1 MNQIVYTF
9 HALIVAIVPCLF
21 GWVLLRRVVREHD
34 LLILIP
40 GAFVAGSLALMA
52 VLNELRFFLE
62 MPVGLWT
69 SYKVLLAA
77 TAAMAVFSW
86 PVKRPVMIARSGR
99 GFWPLAR
106 LAVAVVF
113 VGVYF
118 GVPAFKGILNDSW
131 WFHYPIALFMQTTER
146 FPLMHALA
154 PDEMLYYH
162 YGPDLLAAAWSFLLE
177 KSVPFAFA
185 LNIVLFTSASLVLAY
200 ALLLRLTR
208 NAWIA
213 GAGALFLVMGGN
225 LRFLSLAGA
234 DWSQPAS
241 LLLAVNSQ
249 TVESL
254 LEMVF
259 TPSHALGVPAVLL
272 GVVIFQHFARRPT
285 WSLAVVLG
293 LWTGMLT
300 LLAEWYF
307 FPFIAGVGLWVA
319 LRLWSSL
326 KQGSRLRFRRQAGM
340 LIAPLIIAVSWGTF
354 NNTYL
359 AGMVGHFWLRPASS
373 LSSTTSRGT
382 LDRILE
388 QPAPWR
394 MAGSEVAGSR
404 LAGSGLAGSGPV
416 AIPLDLQAD
425 WQPHLDRF
433 TAPNLVPV
441 QINWANFGKL
451 PSWESAG
458 SKGGTHIA
466 IFSVEA
472 LSELFPV
479 LLIGLPFG
487 IWLMKRSSNLTVFML
502 VVMGTLS
509 VLPPVFLNWG
519 YRSTDFLR
527 FFTGA
532 YGWSALLLAL
542 LIGRLWAA
550 GRRAPR
556 AVALSLTAITLGNAV
571 GLGVVGL
578 IPGSVATAKA
588 VGSTASSLSEMT
600 SPSAPGAPAAEPAR
614 ADTAVHLERL
624 ARQVDAYLYPMTK
637 GRDRVLFLAP
647 HDQLPPL
654 DKFPEWM
661 KLPSFARVVVPV
673 GRHWNSSLLPTLYRR
688 ANESLDRDSLAALG
702 IQWILASD
710 LYGKPSELVVEALA
724 DPERFRPVRTVRSG
738 AYVLTIYRV
747 L

>member
-1 MNQIVYTF
+1 MNQIVYAF
-9 HALIVAIVPCLF
+9 HALIVAAVPCLF

-34 LLILIP
+34 LLTLIP

-52 VLNELRFFLE
+52 LLNELRFFLE
-62 MPVGLWT
+62 MPVALWT
-69 SYKVLLAA
+69 SYKILLVA
-77 TAAMAVFSW
+77 TAVMAVASR
-86 PVKRPVMIARSGR
+86 PLKRPVMIARYGR

-106 LAVAVVF
+106 LAGAAGF

-185 LNIVLFTSASLVLAY
+185 LNIVLFVPAALVLAY
-200 ALLLRLTR
+200 ALLLRLSR

-234 DWSQPAS
+234 DWGNPAS
-241 LLLAVNSQ
+241 LLQALNSQ
-249 TVESL
+249 TVESM

-272 GVVIFQHFARRPT
+272 GVVLFRHFAQRPT
-285 WSLAVVLG
+285 WPLALVLG

-307 FPFIAGVGLWVA
+307 FPFIAGIGLWGG
-319 LRLWSSL
+319 LRLWKGL
-326 KQGSRLRFRRQAGM
+326 RQGNRSRLRRQAGV
-340 LIAPLIIAVSWGTF
+340 IVAPLVIAVSWGTF

-359 AGMVGHFWLRPASS
+359 AGMIGHFWLRPASA
-373 LSSTTSRGT
+373 LSATTSRVT
-382 LDRILE
+382 LSRILE
-388 QPAPWR
+388 RPAESQ
-394 MAGSEVAGSR
+394 GAGSR
-404 LAGSGLAGSGPV
+404 GVGSRGNL
-416 AIPLDLQAD
+416 IPLTEQAD

-433 TAPNLVPV
+433 TVPNLVPI
-441 QINWANFGKL
+441 QFNWANFGKL

-466 IFSVEA
+466 ILSSEA
-472 LSELFPV
+472 LRELFPV

-487 IWLMKRSSNLTVFML
+487 IWMLRRGANLTIFML

-509 VLPPVFLNWG
+509 ILPPVFLNWG

-542 LIGRLWAA
+542 LIGRLWTA
-550 GRRAPR
+550 GRRGPR
-556 AVALSLTAITLGNAV
+556 VAALGLTAITIANAV
-571 GLGVVGL
+571 GLGLVGL
-578 IPGSVATAKA
+578 IPGSVATAQA
-588 VGSTASSLSEMT
+588 VGSNASSLSEMT
-600 SPSAPGAPAAEPAR
+600 STAGQTLPRAETNVT
-614 ADTAVHLERL
+614 DTAVHLERL

-647 HDQLPPL
+647 PDQLPPL

-661 KLPSFARVVVPV
+661 KFPSFARVVVPV
-673 GRHWNSSLLPTLYRR
+673 GRHWNTSLLPTLYRR
-688 ANESLDRDSLAALG
+688 ANESLDHDSLTALG
-702 IQWILASD
+702 IQWLLISD
-710 LYGKPSELVVEALA
+710 LYGATPETAAQALG

-738 AYVLTIYRV
+738 RFFLTIYRV